1 MPDFRVTL
9 SIGALAPG
17 ADPEALLPAAA
28 AAAAELTM
36 VESSGLTVVRGEPR
50 ATVRFEAEDD
60 ELAEQIAAHVVGAV
74 VGLAAITDVELTRR
88 AGARWRLVGRPA
100 TEG

>member
-60 ELAEQIAAHVVGAV
+60 ELAEQIATHVVGAV
-74 VGLAAITDVELTRR
+74 VGIADVVDARLTRR
-88 AGARWRLVGRPA
+88 TGARWSRVG
-100 TEG
+100 